1 MIQFLKNLKTG
12 IIALFRI
19 FAIGIT
25 CCLTCLIV
33 PPLLLGICW
42 WITGTNPVNDNQCE
56 ILAKGYAGMI
66 EEKEPMP
73 KEFYDYY
80 LRWCKRNNRLQ
91 DTILGK
97 VYYEQGYEAYMHC
110 YNSRKK

>member
-1 MIQFLKNLKTG
+1 
-12 IIALFRI
+12 
-19 FAIGIT
+19 
-25 CCLTCLIV
+25 
-33 PPLLLGICW
+33 
-42 WITGTNPVNDNQCE
+42 
-56 ILAKGYAGMI
+56 MI